1 MYCQCHGVS
10 FSVLPGL
17 VTVVSGT
24 QLVADTCLLSSGQS
38 SWPGALHQSLVP
50 LSMPL
55 TSAQAHAQSLQGY
68 AQQPQGQ
75 VYQMP
80 GIGRHLH
87 PIRSSHLLQ
96 QYPTQFQSLPQTLA
110 QQQQQAMQMVTGAAM
125 PHAQHPGMAPVD
137 PNIPSFFQPH
147 MGPTDNEQ
155 GLLQPALGASGAA
168 QYHGFIP
175 GQKPYAQPMPYGY
188 TTIPVSY
195 ALPAGAAAIS
205 SLPGTSAPL
214 LLATAA
220 PPLHPESTTVRPM
233 TSDAATGSGAQ
244 MSDTASQSG
253 AMLQPGVQAAGPL
266 QAGIGVYPQYCGG
279 MQQQAG
285 MMPDNQMG
293 FGYLLTAP
301 QLPPGAVYQQI
312 PVEAPGSAPFIAD
325 SDAQPALPTTI
336 TQAGVSLAAWS
347 WHNITKCKHCCLV
360 LHARV

>member
-1 MYCQCHGVS
+1 MYCQCHDVV
-10 FSVLPGL
+10 FSVLPDL
-17 VTVVSGT
+17 VAVVSGT
-24 QLVADTCLLSSGQS
+24 QLFAATALLSSGQA

-50 LSMPL
+50 LSVPH
-55 TSAQAHAQSLQGY
+55 TSAQAHAQPLQGY

-80 GIGRHLH
+80 GMGRHLH

-110 QQQQQAMQMVTGAAM
+110 QQQQQAMQMATGAAM

-147 MGPTDNEQ
+147 MGPTGNEQ
-155 GLLQPALGASGAA
+155 GLLQPALGAFGAA
-168 QYHGFIP
+168 QYHGFLP
-175 GQKPYAQPMPYGY
+175 GQLPYAQPMPYGY

-195 ALPAGAAAIS
+195 AMPAGAAAIS
-205 SLPGTSAPL
+205 SLPGTSTPL

-220 PPLHPESTTVRPM
+220 PPLRSDSTAVRPM
-233 TSDAATGSGAQ
+233 TSDAATASGAHIP
-244 MSDTASQSG
+244 DTASQSG
-253 AMLQPGVQAAGPL
+253 AMLQPGVQAAAPL

-285 MMPDNQMG
+285 MMPDYQMG

-301 QLPPGAVYQQI
+301 QLPPGVVYQQI
-312 PVEAPGSAPFIAD
+312 PAEAPGSAPFLAG
-325 SDAQPALPTTI
+325 SDAQPALPSTTS
-336 TQAGVSLAAWS
+336 QAGVSSAA
-347 WHNITKCKHCCLV
+347 
-360 LHARV
+360 